1 MLTMYLD
8 KADYP
13 SMIEG
18 GSKMTP
24 WKNPRTSV
32 AQTSSNVMNSER
44 RQLPVRARQAGLMNR
59 VIGIDCLLA
68 DIEVEMQRLR
78 DERIHLRLVRE
89 ELTKTH
95 PAGSLHKLVS

>member
-1 MLTMYLD
+1 
-8 KADYP
+8 
-13 SMIEG
+13 
-18 GSKMTP
+18 MTP

-32 AQTSSNVMNSER
+32 AQTSTNVLNSES
-44 RQLPVRARQAGLMNR
+44 RQQSVRTRQASLRNR

-89 ELTKTH
+89 ELTKTCS
-95 PAGSLHKLVS
+95 AARLYKLVS